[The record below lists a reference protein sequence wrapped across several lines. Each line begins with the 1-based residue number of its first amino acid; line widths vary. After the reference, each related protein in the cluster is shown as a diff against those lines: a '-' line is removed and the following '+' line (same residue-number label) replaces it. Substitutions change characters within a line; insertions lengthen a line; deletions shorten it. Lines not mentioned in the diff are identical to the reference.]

1 MKILSAEFSKSCA
14 KEEHFPPATL
24 PELVCVGRSNV
35 GKSSLINT
43 LVNRRGLAKVSRTPG
58 KTQLVNFFRVT
69 TADHAAPALFL
80 VDLPGYGYARV
91 SKSIRARWGPL
102 IERYL
107 TTRPT
112 LCGALA
118 LVDAR
123 VISATDRQT
132 VDWLTGLGLPLLVVA
147 TKCDQLRRSEQAGAL
162 KAIREALGL
171 ASDVPLLLFSSLTR
185 EGKDDVWR
193 AVKGL
198 LATLPKTSLRC
209 TPSS

>member
-14 KEEHFPPATL
+14 REEHFPQATL

-58 KTQLVNFFRVT
+58 KTQLINFFHVT
-69 TADHAAPALFL
+69 TADHAVPAWFL

-107 TTRPT
+107 TTRST

-123 VISATDRQT
+123 GISPADRLT

-162 KAIREALGL
+162 RSIRDALGL

-185 EGKDDVWR
+185 EGKDDVWWE
-193 AVKGL
+193 VKRL
-198 LATLPKTSLRC
+198 LTQGHRSDE
-209 TPSS
+209 